1 MYAIVETGGKQYKM
15 SEGETH
21 RLELLEGNAGDTV
34 DLNKVLL
41 IQTEKNVQIGRPF
54 LENTSVVAEILGQ
67 RRGDKVLI
75 FKKKRRKGYQR
86 TQGHR
91 QSETWVKIQEIKT
104 EG

>member
-15 SEGETH
+15 SVGETH
-21 RLELLEGNAGDTV
+21 RLERLEGEAGDTV
-34 DLNKVLL
+34 ELNKVLL
-41 IQTEKNVQIGRPF
+41 IQNDKKAQVGRPF

-104 EG
+104 KD